1 MVKRLLAVTAGATML
16 GATAMG
22 AMAADLSNYPNDFVT
37 DGVFNGYLVV
47 GENAAPVD
55 NLALTDIAARMKYM
69 AAGTSST
76 TTLEGDNWPVG
87 TSSKKFEVSN
97 SNATDSSIGEETIR
111 SIATFISEDELA
123 ALADAEWET
132 NAQNF
137 GYQQYL
143 YFDDT
148 DLNTEVVKFTENN
161 DNDVTDVHFYV
172 GSGDQIARYKIEF
185 TTTAQSDVTD
195 STGTADTS
203 GAYLDDFENTDITFL
218 GQTFT
223 VVKARRPTVNV
234 DSVELTLMAGSA
246 RDTLLELDSGTYT
259 VGDVEYEVTLTYVD
273 STYAKFTVNGQQ
285 SNKLAVGET
294 FVLSDGNEIGV
305 SEVLYQ
311 GYAGG
316 VHSATFYV
324 GAQKL
329 VLKDD
334 NIATG
339 GGSYNVKSG
348 SEDIDGTT
356 VIITGTD
363 NNVTSRISTIEVN
376 MTAEDD
382 FWVPA
387 GSKLSE
393 VIAAVGEEKEVLF
406 TNNWDI
412 DFQGLSTEDTH
423 DMRLKTSSTKRYN
436 LNLFDGDGNA
446 VDLPIAY
453 SEGSNN
459 LSIGEESWTNG
470 LGSRKEL
477 HLNESMLTTA
487 DGADIIARNRIY
499 KDDYFVLTSGT
510 TTDGSAKSYLMQYKG
525 GDRSGKTSPK
535 IKFKNIGNGETLEY
549 SASNPGTAN
558 GTVAT
563 IKVGGNSF
571 IVTNAS
577 TMATDDFQLYAALNG
592 DSDYIDGALVSFV
605 DSYGAVWTLTGMDN
619 PSGNASYIGDNGTAA
634 GPDSWIWT
642 MSTPNT
648 DDYDNVPPANVVL
661 TITSDTA
668 SQETRADLTGYTLLT
683 PEGVTEVKYGYSS
696 MGTKIQFN
704 EPSGDPD
711 EMTLTYPV
719 DQKLPQLYVTSGAT
733 TTSTSGDGTLTPVSV
748 TVDATKL
755 DVEVADVTAQN
766 LIVVGGPCIN
776 SVAAELLGSSM
787 DYPACTQGFKPG
799 TARVKVFDNGEN
811 VAMLVAGYTGAETR
825 VAGKV
830 VAERYD
836 ELSGEEVE
844 IEGTTWSDA
853 TISAPTVVEEVEAT
867 EETTE

>member
-1 MVKRLLAVTAGATML
+1 MKIKRMVKRLLAVTAGATML

-22 AMAADLSNYPNDFVT
+22 AMAADLSNYPNDFVA

-55 NLALTDIAARMKYM
+55 NLALTDIAASMKYM
-69 AAGTSST
+69 AAGEDT
-76 TTLEGDNWPVG
+76 TTTVEGDAWLVG
-87 TSSKKFEVSN
+87 TSSKKLELSN
-97 SNATDSSIGEETIR
+97 SNATDSNIGEETIR
-111 SIATFISEDELA
+111 SVSQFISEDELA
-123 ALADAEWET
+123 ALADADWET

-148 DLNTEVVKFTENN
+148 DLNTEIVKYTENN
-161 DNDVTDVHFYV
+161 DNDVSDVHFYV
-172 GSGDQIARYKIEF
+172 GSSDQIARYKIEF

-195 STGTADTS
+195 SVGTADTS
-203 GAYLDDFENTDITFL
+203 GVYLDDFENTDITFL
-218 GQTFT
+218 GQVFS
-223 VVKARRPTVNV
+223 VVKARRPTSNI
-234 DSVELTLMAGSA
+234 DGVELTLMAGSV

-259 VGDVEYEVTLTYVD
+259 VGDTEYEVTVTYVD
-273 STYAKFTVNGQQ
+273 NTYAKFTVNGQS

-334 NIATG
+334 NVATG
-339 GGSYNVKSG
+339 GGSYNVKVG

-382 FWVPA
+382 FWVAA

-393 VIAAVGEEKEVLF
+393 VITSVGEEKEVLF
-406 TNNWDI
+406 TNNWDF
-412 DFQGLSTEDTH
+412 DFQGLSVQDTH
-423 DMRLKTSSTKRYN
+423 DMRLKTSSTKRYS
-436 LNLFDGDGNA
+436 LSLFDGDGNS

-453 SEGSNN
+453 SEAANN
-459 LSIGEESWTNG
+459 LSMGEESWTNG
-470 LGSRKEL
+470 LGSRKAL
-477 HLNESMLTTA
+477 HLNESGTA
-487 DGADIIARNRIY
+487 ISGGTGIY

-510 TTDGSAKSYLMQYKG
+510 TTDGSAKSYLIQYKG
-525 GDRSGKTSPK
+525 GDRTSKSSPK
-535 IKFKNIGNGETLEY
+535 IKFKNIGNSETLEY
-549 SASNPGTAN
+549 SASNSA
-558 GTVAT
+558 TVAT

-571 IVTNAS
+571 VVTNAT
-577 TMATDDFQLYAALNG
+577 TMATDDFTINVSMNG
-592 DSDYIDGALVSFV
+592 DTDYTDVALVDFV
-605 DSYGAVWTLTGMDN
+605 DSYGGVWTLSGYDN
-619 PSGNASYIGDNGTAA
+619 VNGTP
-634 GPDSWIWT
+634 GIVDYGNSTFVDSWIWT
-642 MSTPNT
+642 MSTPNG
-648 DDYDNVPPANVVL
+648 DDYDNVLPANVIL

-668 SQETRADLTGYTLLT
+668 SQETRAELTGYTLLT
-683 PEGVTEVKYGYSS
+683 PEGETEVKYGYSS
-696 MGTKIQFN
+696 MGAKLQFN

-711 EMTLTYPV
+711 ELTLTYPAE
-719 DQKLPQLYVTSGAT
+719 QKLAQLYVTSGAT

-755 DVEVADVTAQN
+755 DVEVADVTVQN

-787 DYPACTQGFKPG
+787 DYPACTEGFKPG

-853 TISAPTVVEEVEAT
+853 TISAPTVVEEVETT
-867 EETTE
+867 EEATTDETVTE